1 MSCCL
6 VILLLLIIMCLG
18 VCINNKPS
26 LSVFLDF
33 IDFLSRL
40 HCSNS
45 PGIELGWLIWKIEV
59 RLIQELGAKCI

>member
-6 VILLLLIIMCLG
+6 VILLLLIVVCLG

-33 IDFLSRL
+33 IDFL
-40 HCSNS
+40 
-45 PGIELGWLIWKIEV
+45 
-59 RLIQELGAKCI
+59 ADCIARIRQGLN